1 MRVLLLGALVLL
13 ASCTSKPPDESAR
26 AAPMHYRVL
35 ATIMPTGDLSADVT
49 VTLPASSPAEVN
61 FILGRRFELQP
72 LETSP
77 AAEVHVEATDKP
89 LSGLHGIKIRFGG
102 EQKKPA
108 TLRFRYSGPILAS
121 EEQDRL
127 GYTPDCIEMALELM
141 WLPFVSE
148 LNQQF
153 TLEAELRGIAPDLIV
168 VAQGDVEHE
177 GDVVR
182 VRRRVPD
189 FDFAWVA
196 VRGLKPVSAPGME
209 FYARDLEDPLVK
221 VLRKHAIDSS
231 KFHQKW
237 FGPLPGGPIRLAVV
251 PRKVGG
257 AYARVGYTIM
267 SEGRAPGEPPPQFTE
282 LSRAAGVAHEFAH
295 AWWMAADPFSE
306 DYWLTE
312 SIAQYAS
319 WRYLEFA
326 FGREALEAELAKGRE
341 AVKDAGPVLGR
352 GRPSR
357 LVLYSKTPLMLMDL
371 EQQIGRDK
379 LDTVL
384 SRLSRKPPRKTHE
397 FMAVLSDVAGAEVAR
412 DFEAKLRT

>member
-1 MRVLLLGALVLL
+1 MRVLLLGALFLL
-13 ASCTSKPPDESAR
+13 ASCTSNAPDETAR
-26 AAPMHYRVL
+26 PAPMHYRVL
-35 ATIMPTGDLSADVT
+35 ATIMPSGDLSADVT
-49 VTLPASSPAEVN
+49 VTLPPSSPAEVN

-77 AAEVHVEATDKP
+77 AAEVQVEATDEP
-89 LSGLHGIKIRFGG
+89 LSGLHGVRIRFDG
-102 EQKKPA
+102 EQKKRA
-108 TLRFRYSGPILAS
+108 TLRFRYSGPIFAS
-121 EEQDRL
+121 KEQDRL

-141 WLPFVSE
+141 WLPFVSQ

-168 VAQGDVEHE
+168 VAQGDVERN

-196 VRGLKPVSAPGME
+196 VRGLKPVNAPGME

-231 KFHQKW
+231 QFHQKW

-267 SEGRAPGEPPPQFTE
+267 AEGRGPGEPPPPFTE

-312 SIAQYAS
+312 SLAQYAS

-326 FGREALEAELAKGRE
+326 FGREALDAELAKGRD
-341 AVKDAGPVLGR
+341 AVKDAGPVLGH

-357 LVLYSKTPLMLMDL
+357 LVLYSKVPLMLRDL

-384 SRLSRKPPRKTHE
+384 ARLSRKPPRKTHE
-397 FMAVLSDVAGAEVAR
+397 FMAVLSDVAGEEVAR

>member
-1 MRVLLLGALVLL
+1 MRLLLLGALVLL
-13 ASCTSKPPDESAR
+13 ASCASSPRDENAR

-35 ATIMPTGDLSADVT
+35 ATITPTGELSADVT
-49 VTLPASSPAEVN
+49 VTLPPGSPAQTD

-72 LETSP
+72 VEVSP
-77 AAEVHVEATDKP
+77 SAEVHVEATDKP
-89 LSGLHGIKIRFGG
+89 LSGLHGIKIRFAD
-102 EQKKPA
+102 EQRKRA
-108 TLRFRYSGPILAS
+108 TLRFRYSGPIFAS
-121 EEQDRL
+121 KEQDRL

-141 WLPFVSE
+141 WLPFVSQ

-153 TLEAELRGIAPDLIV
+153 TLEAELRGIAPDLVV
-168 VAQGDVEHE
+168 VAQGKVERDGE
-177 GDVVR
+177 VVR
-182 VRRRVPD
+182 VRRHVPD

-196 VRGLKPVSAPGME
+196 VRGLKPVNAPGME

-231 KFHQKW
+231 QFHQKW

-267 SEGRAPGEPPPQFTE
+267 SEGRGPGEPPPEFTE

-306 DYWLTE
+306 HYWLTE
-312 SIAQYAS
+312 SLAQYAS

-326 FGREALEAELAKGRE
+326 FGREALEAELVKARE
-341 AVKDAGPVLGR
+341 AVKDAGPVLGH

-357 LVLYSKTPLMLMDL
+357 LLLYTKTPLMLIDL
-371 EQQIGRDK
+371 EQRIGRDK
-379 LDTVL
+379 LDAVL
-384 SRLSRKPPRKTHE
+384 AKLSRKPPRMTHE
-397 FMAVLSDVAGAEVAR
+397 FMAVLSEVAGEEAAR
-412 DFEAKLRT
+412 DFEAKLRS